1 MTMPSSATTKPLRA
15 DARRNRERILA
26 AARTVFAERGVDAQM
41 DDVARAAGVGVGT
54 VYRHFPHK
62 EALLG
67 ELVAEKFRVFGD
79 NAEVALQV
87 EDPWEAFTGLLRA
100 NAELCARDAGVQA
113 ALAREP
119 AAWRL
124 AEPELER
131 LDGLA
136 NQVVARAQA
145 AGALRMDF
153 KVTEIPM
160 LMGGLYSSMAVP
172 GYDWRRHLENHP
184 GRPAGVG
191 VAERRSCPVQTWED
205 RRSAL
210 GAGRGR
216 ARVQNSGSLAPAM
229 ARVQNTS
236 ERVFVDLLEA
246 VVAGRYAPGEKLPRQ
261 RELASDLGVT
271 LQPLREALKRLEQMG
286 LVEARHG
293 DATRVRDW
301 RAHGTLDVLAH
312 LGPAVLGDILEA
324 RSLMLREMAGLAAQ
338 RRDGPRARAIGVLA
352 RRYAQ
357 ATDVR
362 VAAELDFAFFTEVAE
377 AAGNL
382 VFLLILNAIR
392 DVYFE
397 HLDELPVAA
406 DVAALAPGYAA
417 VAAAIEAGDA
427 EAARAAAFALAEVQ
441 RAAVSG

>member
-1 MTMPSSATTKPLRA
+1 
-15 DARRNRERILA
+15 
-26 AARTVFAERGVDAQM
+26 
-41 DDVARAAGVGVGT
+41 
-54 VYRHFPHK
+54 
-62 EALLG
+62 
-67 ELVAEKFRVFGD
+67 
-79 NAEVALQV
+79 
-87 EDPWEAFTGLLRA
+87 
-100 NAELCARDAGVQA
+100 
-113 ALAREP
+113 
-119 AAWRL
+119 
-124 AEPELER
+124 
-131 LDGLA
+131 
-136 NQVVARAQA
+136 
-145 AGALRMDF
+145 
-153 KVTEIPM
+153 
-160 LMGGLYSSMAVP
+160 
-172 GYDWRRHLENHP
+172 
-184 GRPAGVG
+184 
-191 VAERRSCPVQTWED
+191 
-205 RRSAL
+205 
-210 GAGRGR
+210 
-216 ARVQNSGSLAPAM
+216 M

-338 RRDGPRARAIGVLA
+338 RRDEPRARAIGDLA
-352 RRYAQ
+352 RRYAH
-357 ATDVR
+357 ATDAR

-417 VAAAIEAGDA
+417 VAAAIDAGDA

-441 RAAVSG
+441 RAAVGG